1 MIRREVVRMLSVLG
15 VVAVAASPRTATAQT
30 PRTAEERAA
39 DLASQG
45 VALFQDGRYR
55 DALMRFLDSY
65 AHAKIPVVIW
75 NIGRCYEELGD
86 LGSALR
92 YFEEFEPLAPDDDAR
107 RRARARIEQV
117 RLRIAE
123 SGAPAAAET
132 ALVVSAEGLD
142 VREARI
148 VVDGREVH
156 AGPLPAKVPI
166 EPGSHEV
173 VVSGGEG
180 VEAVSRTIEVA
191 AGGLKV
197 VVLRPPE
204 AAGSEVPRMA
214 GHATDRGYCD
224 PFLFPSSRMGF
235 AAGGE
240 FSPVFARGNPF
251 RVLSPDM
258 PTQTFAGLFAQAGGD
273 RFAVTLRGGR
283 WSRVPS
289 WLLYPKSANRS
300 SGAWSWNLHQPF
312 QRAGLEMKVRTSTS
326 PVSWST
332 LVFDLDFRRFVFS
345 IAGKSAALPSLQW
358 LLAEAFGFTMADR
371 VSIEFWLGIAFL
383 VPAADESAG
392 WKEGLAISFPMA
404 GRVSVR
410 VVPGGHVDLEA
421 RWPVSVGPMDP
432 PEDSATS
439 RSAGIQAD
447 MALGYRHVFGNVQAG
462 GAVVFA
468 LNRWDDFGREKAWL
482 VLSGQYQF

>member
-1 MIRREVVRMLSVLG
+1 MSRLVRFG
-15 VVAVAASPRTATAQT
+15 VVAVVGFVVAGEPAGPVRAQT
-30 PRTAEERAA
+30 SRSLEERAS

-45 VALFQDGRYR
+45 VALFQKGRYR

-107 RRARARIEQV
+107 RKARARIEQV

-123 SGAPAAAET
+123 SGAPAPAET

-142 VREARI
+142 VSEVRI
-148 VVDGREVH
+148 VVDGREVY
-156 AGPLPAKVPI
+156 AGPLPAKVPL
-166 EPGSHEV
+166 EPGRHQV
-173 VVSGGEG
+173 DISGGTD
-180 VEAVSRTIEVA
+180 VEHVSRTIEIA
-191 AGGLKV
+191 AGGLEV

-204 AAGSEVPRMA
+204 AAGPEAPLMV

-251 RVLSPDM
+251 GVVSPDM
-258 PTQTFAGLFAQAGGD
+258 PTQTFAGLFAQAGGE

-289 WLLYPKSANRS
+289 WLLYPTSANRS
-300 SGAWSWNLHQPF
+300 SGALSWNLHQPF

-332 LVFDLDFRRFVFS
+332 LVFDLDYRRFVFS
-345 IAGKSAALPSLQW
+345 VAGQSATLHSLQW
-358 LLAEAFGFTMADR
+358 LLAEAFGFTMVDR
-371 VSIEFWLGIAFL
+371 VSLEFWLGIAFL
-383 VPAADESAG
+383 VPAADESEG
-392 WKEGLAISFPMA
+392 WKEGLAVAFPMA

-421 RWPVSVGPMDP
+421 RWPVSIGPMDP
-432 PEDSATS
+432 PKNSAAS

-447 MALGYRHVFGNVQAG
+447 LALGYRHVFGDVQAG

-468 LNRWDDFGREKAWL
+468 LNRTDNFGREKAWI

>member
-1 MIRREVVRMLSVLG
+1 MNRPVRVGVLAL
-15 VVAVAASPRTATAQT
+15 VAVAVAAGSVRPLPAQT
-30 PRTAEERAA
+30 PRSAEERAS

-45 VALFQDGRYR
+45 VALFQEGRYR

-107 RRARARIEQV
+107 RKARARIEQV

-132 ALVVSAEGLD
+132 ALVVSAEGAD
-142 VREARI
+142 VPEARI

-156 AGPLPAKVPI
+156 AGPLPAKVAV

-173 VVSGGEG
+173 VVSAGGG
-180 VEAVSRTIEVA
+180 VADVSRTIEVA
-191 AGGLKV
+191 AGGIEV

-204 AAGSEVPRMA
+204 AAVPEAPRMA

-224 PFLFPSSRMGF
+224 PFLFPSSRMGY

-251 RVLSPDM
+251 RVVSPDM

-300 SGAWSWNLHQPF
+300 SGALSWNLHQPF
-312 QRAGLEMKVRTSTS
+312 QRAGFEMKIRTGTS

-345 IAGKSAALPSLQW
+345 IADKSATLPSLQW

-371 VSIEFWLGIAFL
+371 VSLEFWLGVAFL
-383 VPAADESAG
+383 VPAADESEG
-392 WKEGLAISFPMA
+392 WKEGLAVSFPMA

-421 RWPVSVGPMDP
+421 RWPVTIGPMDP
-432 PEDSATS
+432 PEDSEAS

-447 MALGYRHVFGNVQAG
+447 LALGYRHVFGNFQAG

-468 LNRWDDFGREKAWL
+468 LNRFDDFGREKAWL

>member
-1 MIRREVVRMLSVLG
+1 MGI
-15 VVAVAASPRTATAQT
+15 AAASSRPLAAQT
-30 PRTAEERAA
+30 PRSPEERAS

-45 VALFQDGRYR
+45 VALFLDGRYR

-65 AHAKIPVVIW
+65 AHAKIPEVVW
-75 NIGRCYEELGD
+75 NIGRCYEEIGD

-92 YFEEFEPLAPDDDAR
+92 YFEEFEPLAPDDGAR
-107 RRARARIEQV
+107 RKARARIEQV

-123 SGAPAAAET
+123 SGVPAAVET

-142 VREARI
+142 VPQARI

-166 EPGSHEV
+166 APGSHKVEV
-173 VVSGGEG
+173 WGGEG
-180 VEAVSRTIEVA
+180 VEKVSRTIEIA
-191 AGGLKV
+191 AGGLEV

-204 AAGSEVPRMA
+204 AAGPEAPRMA

-240 FSPVFARGNPF
+240 FSPVFSRGNPF
-251 RVLSPDM
+251 KVLAQDMPTLPVADPFPDM

-289 WLLYPKSANRS
+289 WLLYPK
-300 SGAWSWNLHQPF
+300 GAIPWRGALSWNLHQPF
-312 QRAGLEMKVRTSTS
+312 QRAGIEMKIRTSTS

-332 LVFDLDFRRFVFS
+332 LVFDLDYRRFSV
-345 IAGKSAALPSLQW
+345 AGLSADSLQW

-371 VSIEFWLGIAFL
+371 VSLEFWLGIAFL
-383 VPAADESAG
+383 VPEADESDG
-392 WKEGLAISFPMA
+392 WKRWLAISFPMA

-421 RWPVSVGPMDP
+421 RWPVSIGPMDP
-432 PEDSATS
+432 PWDSGAS
-439 RSAGIQAD
+439 RGAGIQAD
-447 MALGYRHVFGNVQAG
+447 MALGYRHLFGRFQAG

-468 LNRWDDFGREKAWL
+468 LNRWDDFGRERAWL

>member
-1 MIRREVVRMLSVLG
+1 MGRPVAIVVLAVMG
-15 VVAVAASPRTATAQT
+15 IAVAAGSSRPLMAQT
-30 PRTAEERAA
+30 PRSPEERAS

-45 VALFQDGRYR
+45 VTLFKEGRYR

-107 RRARARIEQV
+107 RKARARVEQV

-132 ALVVSAEGLD
+132 VLVVSAEGLD
-142 VREARI
+142 VPQARI

-156 AGPLPAKVPI
+156 AGPLPAKVPVK
-166 EPGSHEV
+166 PGSHV
-173 VVSGGEG
+173 VEVSGGEG
-180 VEAVSRTIEVA
+180 VEEVSRTIEIA
-191 AGGLKV
+191 AGGLEV

-204 AAGSEVPRMA
+204 AAGPEAPHMA
-214 GHATDRGYCD
+214 GHATDRGYGD

-251 RVLSPDM
+251 GVVSPDM

-289 WLLYPKSANRS
+289 WLLYPKSANRL
-300 SGAWSWNLHQPF
+300 SGALSWNLHQPF
-312 QRAGLEMKVRTSTS
+312 QRAGLEMKIRTSTS

-332 LVFDLDFRRFVFS
+332 LVFDLDYRRLVFS
-345 IAGKSAALPSLQW
+345 IAAQSETLHSLQW
-358 LLAEAFGFTMADR
+358 LLAEAFGFTMADL
-371 VSIEFWLGIAFL
+371 VSLEFWLGIAVL
-383 VPAADESAG
+383 VPAADESHG
-392 WKEGLAISFPMA
+392 WKEGLAVSFPMA

-421 RWPVSVGPMDP
+421 RWPVSIGPMDP
-432 PEDSATS
+432 PGNSAAS
-439 RSAGIQAD
+439 RGAGIQAD
-447 MALGYRHVFGNVQAG
+447 MALGYRHVFGNFQAG

-468 LNRWDDFGREKAWL
+468 LNRWDDFGREKAWI